1 MGGLTLL
8 TSDGAKWLGF
18 RIANSAIKMNL
29 FHLVVVKVLI
39 NTSAVSTT
47 SWGSKVNR
55 IVSEGL

>member
-8 TSDGAKWLGF
+8 TSDGTKWLGF
-18 RIANSAIKMNL
+18 RIASSAIKMNL

-47 SWGSKVNR
+47 WWGSRVNR
-55 IVSEGL
+55 ISCDCG